1 MEWATLYITGKSDF
15 SHEVRKR
22 LDHARIKYMT
32 GYMGTGN
39 GKHDMYWLDERED
52 LRDVKEAIGSKVI
65 WKHRLRFYTTLE
77 AFMEGRTRQSASEF
91 SPEELDLIHSMQEL
105 EAAAH

>member
-1 MEWATLYITGKSDF
+1 
-15 SHEVRKR
+15 
-22 LDHARIKYMT
+22 
-32 GYMGTGN
+32 MGTGN

-52 LRDVKEAIGSKVI
+52 IRGVKEAIGGKLI

-105 EAAAH
+105 DVAAH